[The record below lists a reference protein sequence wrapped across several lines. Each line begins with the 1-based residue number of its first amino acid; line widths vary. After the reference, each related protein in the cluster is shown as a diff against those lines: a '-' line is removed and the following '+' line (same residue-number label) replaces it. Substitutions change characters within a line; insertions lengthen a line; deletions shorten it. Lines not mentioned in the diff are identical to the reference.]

1 MRSHGSGIVSALQE
15 QFITEARELIRQ
27 ATDELVVLER
37 DGASFERIDRV
48 FRAFHTLK
56 GSAGVVELPAMSIM
70 LHAAEDLL
78 AGVRQGALGS
88 GPDIIDAALACL
100 DQVSRWV
107 DDFEAAGALPTQAGE
122 DGRVL
127 AERLR
132 SFLPAEAGR
141 QPPPELVTRKP
152 TAGVETGLPEWAT
165 RLIAAECDAMALR
178 MPSGA
183 SAVLA
188 ISYQPIAGCFY
199 NGDDPLQLMRQVP
212 NILAFHI
219 EPCEAFGSLADID
232 PYACNL
238 RLQTISAGDP
248 DEIARIFRLVPDQVH
263 ITSVPLDALPATL
276 SVANQV
282 DQTLVRAVIEAQ
294 CELLRVFD
302 RTDDFA
308 GCAGAAARVATNALR
323 HADYP
328 QLAET
333 VQRACTVTL
342 AQRDAGPLLMAL
354 EQALLALVD
363 ARSSAIAENV
373 NGQSA
378 VAARTTERPAERV
391 LRVSE
396 AKIEALVNLAGEL
409 IVAKNALAHSAKR
422 VEQDLGGYEVA
433 GSIRRDH
440 DAIDRLVVE
449 LHSTILQLRMVPV
462 AQVFRSFPRLVR
474 DLSRQLD
481 KKVGLVT
488 RGETAE
494 ADKTILDR
502 LFEPLVHLVRN
513 AVDHG
518 IESPGQRRAAGK
530 PETAT
535 ISIEASRLGDR
546 FLVEVTD
553 DGRGIDPVVVR
564 RKASEKGLV
573 PADELTVLTD
583 EQVVDLVFA
592 PGFST
597 AVEVSDISGRGIGM
611 DVVRTVVEQI
621 GGRVSLASRVGTGTT
636 VQLDL
641 PMTIAMSRIMVV
653 EAGGQLFGISMDAV
667 SETVRVTPD
676 RISQIKN
683 NLGFVL
689 RERIVPIV
697 SLAELMKLPERAKE
711 AAAARLFVVIEAAGR
726 IAAFEIDA
734 IGDRLDVVLKPM
746 QGLLANARGY
756 AGTTLLGN
764 GQVLLVLDVKE
775 ILP

>member
-1 MRSHGSGIVSALQE
+1 VSALQE
-15 QFITEARELIRQ
+15 QFVAEARELIRQ
-27 ATDELVVLER
+27 ATDDLIVLER
-37 DGASFERIDRV
+37 DGASPERIDRA

-78 AGVRQGALGS
+78 ASVRQGALGG

-107 DDFEAAGALPTQAGE
+107 DDFEATAALPARAGE

-132 SFLPAEAGR
+132 SFLPAEAGQQR
-141 QPPPELVTRKP
+141 PGSAARKSS
-152 TAGVETGLPEWAT
+152 AGIEAGLPEWAA
-165 RLIAAECDAMALR
+165 RLIAAERDAMASR
-178 MPSGA
+178 MPRHA
-183 SAVLA
+183 STVSA

-212 NILAFHI
+212 DLLAFHI
-219 EPCEAFGSLADID
+219 EPVEPFAPLADID

-238 RLQTISAGDP
+238 RLRAISAGDR

-263 ITSVPLDALPATL
+263 IASIPSDALPATP
-276 SVANQV
+276 SVPSDA
-282 DQTLVRAVIEAQ
+282 DQALVRTVIEAQ
-294 CELLRVFD
+294 CELLRISG

-308 GCAGAAARVATNALR
+308 GCVGAAARVATNALR
-323 HADYP
+323 HADHP
-328 QLAET
+328 QLADT
-333 VQRACTVTL
+333 VQRAGGMTL
-342 AQRDAGPLLMAL
+342 ARQDVGPLLTAL
-354 EQALLALVD
+354 EQALVALIETQSTAAAED
-363 ARSSAIAENV
+363 ANGLSAGAA
-373 NGQSA
+373 SA
-378 VAARTTERPAERV
+378 TERPAERV

-409 IVAKNALAHSAKR
+409 VVAKNALAHSAKR
-422 VEQDLGGYEVA
+422 VEQDLGGHEVA
-433 GSIRRDH
+433 RSIRRDH

-449 LHSTILQLRMVPV
+449 LHGTILQLRMVPV
-462 AQVFRSFPRLVR
+462 AQVFRSLHRLVR
-474 DLSRQLD
+474 DVSRQLG
-481 KKVGLVT
+481 KNVGLVT
-488 RGETAE
+488 SGEAAE
-494 ADKTILDR
+494 ADKTIVDR

-518 IESPGQRRAAGK
+518 IESPGERREAGK

-535 ISIEASRLGDR
+535 ISIEASRIGDR
-546 FLVEVTD
+546 FLIEVAD
-553 DGRGIDPVVVR
+553 DGRGIDPAVVR
-564 RKASEKGLV
+564 RKASEKRLV
-573 PADELTVLTD
+573 PADDLAALTD

-597 AVEVSDISGRGIGM
+597 AAEVSDISGRGIGM

-636 VQLDL
+636 VRLDL

-653 EAGGQLFGISMDAV
+653 EAGGQLFGISMDTV
-667 SETVRVTPD
+667 SETVRLTPD

-711 AAAARLFVVIEAAGR
+711 AAAARLFVVMEAAGR
-726 IAAFEIDA
+726 VAAFEIDA
-734 IGDRLDVVLKPM
+734 IRDRLDVVLKPM
-746 QGLLANARGY
+746 QGLLENARGY
-756 AGTTLLGN
+756 AGTTLLGD

-775 ILP
+775 LLP